1 MLDPPEQLLHQVVI
15 RNFRFQPNIISRLN
29 QMDKAIKDADS
40 ALKINP
46 QCTRALSTKA
56 EALYCQGSFERAMVL
71 FTRCSAQSRTD
82 DIVRGINKSRAAITC
97 TLSKVDFPAD
107 IDRILEKMLENNLF
121 FKTGLKKK
129 SSNNNYLG
137 LEKYFLSTLNNVPRL
152 EGEERKDPCKF
163 GSQLMLKEVNVRRFD
178 AMS

>member
-1 MLDPPEQLLHQVVI
+1 MLVKP
-15 RNFRFQPNIISRLN
+15 
-29 QMDKAIKDADS
+29 
-40 ALKINP
+40 
-46 QCTRALSTKA
+46 
-56 EALYCQGSFERAMVL
+56 
-71 FTRCSAQSRTD
+71 
-82 DIVRGINKSRAAITC
+82 
-97 TLSKVDFPAD
+97 
-107 IDRILEKMLENNLF
+107 
-121 FKTGLKKK
+121 KTGLRKK

>member
-1 MLDPPEQLLHQVVI
+1 
-15 RNFRFQPNIISRLN
+15 
-29 QMDKAIKDADS
+29 MDKAIRDADS

-46 QCTRALSTKA
+46 KCTRALSTKA

-82 DIVRGINKSRAAITC
+82 DIVRGINKSRAAIIC
-97 TLSKVDFPAD
+97 TLRKVDFPAD
-107 IDRILEKMLENNLF
+107 IDRILRIMMENKSFL
-121 FKTGLKKK
+121 KTGLRKK
-129 SSNNNYLG
+129 SSNKNYLG